1 MHGGHI
7 LSCSGERTQQRARQA
22 SRTAKGSAPAT
33 TAAAGPAL
41 DPDDPSSRFQG
52 FFTLPPHHT
61 SSNAISPVASLATST
76 APARCSLNRHRG
88 AF

>member
-1 MHGGHI
+1 
-7 LSCSGERTQQRARQA
+7 
-22 SRTAKGSAPAT
+22 
-33 TAAAGPAL
+33 
-41 DPDDPSSRFQG
+41 
-52 FFTLPPHHT
+52 LPPHHT